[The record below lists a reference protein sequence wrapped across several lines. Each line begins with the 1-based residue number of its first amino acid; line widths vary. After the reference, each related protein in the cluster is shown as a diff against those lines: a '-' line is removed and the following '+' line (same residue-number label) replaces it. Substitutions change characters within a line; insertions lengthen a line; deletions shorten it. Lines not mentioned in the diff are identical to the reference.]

1 VSVANLV
8 GNGVAAAEGPPGGLP
23 AGSVI
28 GGRYRIDQVL
38 GAGRSATAYSATD
51 SVTGQRRVLKVFR
64 PGSPAAG
71 RRASDEFRRLHE
83 LAHRNIVRVR
93 DLAHSTEGGLYLVT
107 DEVQGPPITSLAQVV
122 STAARREAFQRCA
135 RDLADALAYL
145 HGRGIVHGDLSP
157 ANVRLD
163 GEGRP
168 VLFDF
173 DLAGPGQGATGGG
186 ATGTLGYASPEAL
199 VGVRGPAGDLFSLG
213 AVLYEAWTGAPPFGV
228 GIEAVQRMLSGH
240 APQLGAV
247 RDGLPPAWDAILARL
262 LEPRPEDRHPS
273 ARELLREIA
282 RADGGEAAPVDLD
295 LRAPHPE
302 GDPLAGIFVG
312 RRIEREALHT
322 ALERLAEGTV
332 ARSVIAIVGSP
343 GSGRRALV
351 ELALR
356 DARIESA
363 ARLQAGFDV
372 IEGDLRSVAAH
383 VCAPEADAG
392 ERSASPPPAPGGD
405 ALTGD
410 PGRFRERRFAAIAD
424 GLEGLARRNPVCVV
438 LREDPDAEAFASFV
452 AGAEPSGRLLVL
464 VPARA
469 ALARPFA
476 EVIALAPL
484 TADAVAELV
493 RRAASASAPRAA
505 IDAIARAAAGH
516 AGTAALLTR
525 RLVEAVRI
533 GDAERF
539 RIDDA
544 ADLPALLAASFAS
557 LPADARYLVAAVALG
572 LAPTAGDERVD
583 GAGSPGGVRSG
594 KAWEPSDGSP
604 IEPTP
609 PGADQ
614 PVWETQGAAAAR
626 GAGWIAGDG
635 AHDDALGV
643 GGPPGGAR
651 RGRVWLPSDTHR
663 RTVLARLREPDLRLA
678 AERAARELPADDLG
692 RAEALVA
699 LDRGTEAAGIFLRA
713 AALAT
718 REGDLG
724 RAAELLSCAEA
735 ASPSALSCETTL
747 ALATG
752 LAVLGRYDE
761 AAAALERAG
770 TRAGNTDDRLRLAE
784 RRAWLLSRR
793 GDLAAA
799 QRTLAEALVQHRG
812 EETPAT
818 GELRARLARLE
829 VSAGRFAAAL
839 EVVAPALASGG
850 SELAIE
856 AALLARAYSGDRSG
870 ARALLGELGRGGQD
884 AGRVNYL
891 AGLVDQLDG
900 KPSAA
905 VASYRRA
912 FDRSAEIG
920 DVHTL
925 AAVALNLGALQADA
939 GAYGEALAATERAI
953 RELGRMGTTA
963 ELGTALFNAANLFV
977 QVGQL
982 AAARRALSRAR
993 DEGARRG
1000 AAAVVEAFA
1009 TFIEGDLERREGQLG
1024 RATEIYRRAAAA
1036 LRENGRAREATAA
1049 LLAAAETLA
1058 ETGMPVEARQAL
1070 SEAAAQRSSGRDSQV
1085 DVGDDDD
1092 ELSLARGRVWL
1103 AAGAVDSPDLTVGA
1117 LASQLRRLGDR
1128 AAAQGRLPT
1137 AWRAA
1142 LVASRL
1148 WGKAGDRARGAEA
1161 FTFATRIFEEVRMA
1175 TPEAF
1180 RSGLESDPEVR
1191 WLATGGA
1198 GGSAE
1203 GVAQE
1208 AALATRAAHTEGR
1221 LRRLLRI
1228 NKRLNSELRLPRLL
1242 EMIVD
1247 TVIELTDAE
1256 RGFLLL
1262 EDESGQLVVKVAR
1275 NIDQR
1280 TLDGAELELSRSI
1293 ARQAAAGGEPI
1304 VTIDAAG
1311 DDRFKQAMSVSDLH
1325 LRSIL
1330 AVPLHVKGRPVGTIY
1345 VDHRLRK
1352 GAFGAEAVS
1361 LVLDFA
1367 EQAAI
1372 AVENARLLGELRRRE
1387 RQVDALN
1394 RRMQV
1399 ELSARREE
1407 LTGIKKELRENREA
1421 LAVRYD
1427 YRNIV
1432 GRTPRML
1439 ELFRLL
1445 DRVTDTTLPVVIHG
1459 ESGTGKELVA
1469 RAIHFNGPR
1478 RERPFVSEN
1487 CAAIPETLLESTL
1500 FGYAR
1505 GAFTGA
1511 EHDTR
1516 GLFEVADGGTLFLD
1530 EVAEMSAG
1538 MQGKLLRVLQA
1549 GEFRRLGSERTRKVD
1564 VRIVAASNKDLAR
1577 MVEEGK
1583 FRQDL
1588 YFRLNVARI
1597 FLPPLRDRRDD
1608 IPLIVAHLGAKHAG
1622 AGGRGAVT
1630 PKPIDSEVMAR
1641 LIDYR
1646 WPGNVRELENE
1657 IMRATALSGERI
1669 TVADLSPQVAAR
1681 GDGAAGGA
1689 EDPDSLFL
1697 RPRVERL
1704 ERSLIRE
1711 ALARCSNNQ
1720 TKAAEAL
1727 GLSRF
1732 GLQKKLRRYNFS

>member
-1 VSVANLV
+1 MSVANFV
-8 GNGVAAAEGPPGGLP
+8 GSGVAAAEGL
-23 AGSVI
+23 AGSLLSGHVI

-51 SVTGQRRVLKVFR
+51 TVSGQRRVLKIFR
-64 PGSPAAG
+64 PGTLAAG
-71 RRASDEFRRLHE
+71 RRASDEFRRLHD
-83 LAHRNIVRVR
+83 LAHRNIVRVW
-93 DLAHSTEGGLYLVT
+93 DLAHSSEGALYLVT

-122 STAARREAFQRCA
+122 STDARREAFARCA

-145 HGRGIVHGDLSP
+145 HGRGVVHGDLSP

-163 GEGRP
+163 AEERP

-173 DLAGPGQGATGGG
+173 DLAGPGHGGASGG

-199 VGVRGPAGDLFSLG
+199 VGTRGPAGDLFSLG
-213 AVLYEAWTGAPPFGV
+213 ALLYEAWTGAPPFGV
-228 GIEAVQRMLSGH
+228 GIEAVQRMLSGR
-240 APQLGAV
+240 APQLSAV
-247 RDGLPPAWDAILARL
+247 RDGLPPAWDGILAKL
-262 LEPRPEDRHPS
+262 LEPRPEDRYPS
-273 ARELLREIA
+273 ARELLREVT
-282 RADGGEAAPVDLD
+282 RASRGEATPVDLD
-295 LRAPHPE
+295 LRAPHPQ
-302 GDPLAGIFVG
+302 GDPLAGIFVA
-312 RRIEREALHT
+312 RQIEREALHT
-322 ALERLAEGTV
+322 ALERLGEGAV
-332 ARSVIAIVGSP
+332 ARSVIAIVGSL
-343 GSGRRALV
+343 GSGRRTLID
-351 ELALR
+351 LGLR

-363 ARLQAGFDV
+363 ARIQPGFDV
-372 IEGDLRSVAAH
+372 IEGDLRAVAAH
-383 VCAPEADAG
+383 VRTPETERAAARAAEAPGDAG
-392 ERSASPPPAPGGD
+392 AVDPA
-405 ALTGD
+405 
-410 PGRFRERRFAAIAD
+410 RQRERRFAAIAD
-424 GLEGLARRNPVCVV
+424 ALDARAQRRPVCVV
-438 LREDPDAEAFASFV
+438 LHEDADAEAFASFV
-452 AGAEPSGRLLVL
+452 AGAEPSGRLLIV
-464 VPARA
+464 VPARVS
-469 ALARPFA
+469 LARPFA

-484 TADAVAELV
+484 ATEAVGELV
-493 RRAASASAPRAA
+493 RRAVGADAPRAA
-505 IDAIARAAAGH
+505 VDAIARAAAGH

-525 RLVEAVRI
+525 RLVDAVRI
-533 GDAERF
+533 GDADRF
-539 RIDDA
+539 RIDAA
-544 ADLPALLAASFAS
+544 ADLPALLVASFAA
-557 LPADARYLVAAVALG
+557 LPPDARHLVAAVALG
-572 LAPTAGDERVD
+572 LSPTGAGDA
-583 GAGSPGGVRSG
+583 GAPAGG
-594 KAWEPSDGSP
+594 EPS
-604 IEPTP
+604 
-609 PGADQ
+609 
-614 PVWETQGAAAAR
+614 WEALGAAAAR
-626 GAGWIAGDG
+626 GAGWIADDVAPDG
-635 AHDDALGV
+635 SE
-643 GGPPGGAR
+643 R
-651 RGRVWLPSDTHR
+651 SRLPSETHR
-663 RTVLARLREPDLRLA
+663 RIVLGQLREPDLRLS
-678 AERAARELPADDLG
+678 AERAVSELPAEDVL

-699 LDRGTEAAGIFLRA
+699 LGRGDEAAGIFLRA
-713 AALAT
+713 AEVAT
-718 REGDLG
+718 RDGDLG
-724 RAAELLSCAEA
+724 RAAEQLLRAEA
-735 ASPSALSCETTL
+735 ASANALSCDATL

-752 LAVLGRYDE
+752 LAILGRYDQ
-761 AAAALERAG
+761 AAGALERASE
-770 TRAGNTDDRLRLAE
+770 RAHTGDERIRLAE
-784 RRAWLLSRR
+784 RRSWLLARR

-799 QRTLAEALVQHRG
+799 RQTLADALARHQG
-812 EETPAT
+812 DETPST
-818 GELRARLARLE
+818 GALRARLARLE

-839 EVVAPALASGG
+839 EVVAPALAAVPARAA
-850 SELAIE
+850 EPPVLALE
-856 AALLARAYSGDRSG
+856 AALLARAYSGDRNG
-870 ARALLGELGRGGQD
+870 ARVLLASLGQDSHGAGTCAIDLGRLS
-884 AGRVNYL
+884 YL

-905 VASYRRA
+905 VVSYRRA

-982 AAARRALSRAR
+982 GAARRALARAR

-1000 AAAVVEAFA
+1000 ATAVVEAFA
-1009 TFIEGDLERREGQLG
+1009 GFVEGDLERREGQPA
-1024 RATEIYRRAAAA
+1024 RATALYQRAAGA
-1036 LRENGRAREATAA
+1036 LRENGRAHEATAA

-1058 ETGMPVEARQAL
+1058 ESGMLTDARRAL
-1070 SEAAAQRSSGRDSQV
+1070 AEAARRRSEEGGSG
-1085 DVGDDDD
+1085 DDD
-1092 ELSLARGRVWL
+1092 ELALARGRVWL
-1103 AAGAVDSPDLTVGA
+1103 ASGAADADLGAGA
-1117 LASQLRRLGDR
+1117 LAAQLRLLADR

-1137 AWRAA
+1137 AWRGA
-1142 LVASRL
+1142 LIASRL
-1148 WGKAGDRARGAEA
+1148 WNKDGDRTRAAEA
-1161 FTFATRIFEEVRMA
+1161 FTFATRIFEEVRLA
-1175 TPEAF
+1175 TPQAY
-1180 RSGLESDPEVR
+1180 RSGLESDPEAR
-1191 WLATGGA
+1191 WLAS
-1198 GGSAE
+1198 GSSGPPAE

-1208 AALATRAAHTEGR
+1208 AALAARAAHTEGR

-1275 NIDQR
+1275 NIDQH

-1352 GAFGAEAVS
+1352 GAFGADAVS

-1372 AVENARLLGELRRRE
+1372 AVENARLLAELRRRE

-1445 DRVTDTTLPVVIHG
+1445 DRVTDTALPVVIHG

-1530 EVAEMSAG
+1530 EVAEMSPG

-1564 VRIVAASNKDLAR
+1564 VRIVAASNKELSR

-1597 FLPPLRDRRDD
+1597 FLPPLRERRED
-1608 IPLIVAHLGAKHAG
+1608 IPLIVAHLAAKHAG
-1622 AGGRGAVT
+1622 AGRGASG
-1630 PKPIDSEVMAR
+1630 PKPIDADVLAR

-1657 IMRATALSGERI
+1657 IMRAMALSGDRI

-1681 GDGAAGGA
+1681 GEGAAGA
-1689 EDPDSLFL
+1689 PEDPDSLSL

-1711 ALARCSNNQ
+1711 ALARCGNNQ

-1732 GLQKKLRRYNFS
+1732 GLQKKLRRYNFA